1 MPLQQAYDD
10 LAYRS
15 LSRIPCELG
24 RLIYLASTREY
35 NTGNYYH
42 QGLADRFGLE
52 AAQKALEIAHRQ
64 AFYKVSAF
72 SLEDLVEDPQIAE
85 RTVGPRIVPVSV
97 ERRLDQITGVG
108 PEVPREAGL
117 TFDPQAAPAGGDRP
131 PVGTGLRRSVQAEG
145 AGQRVDARAVTVPPE
160 RPCPGPAREA
170 GQGSSHPVLDRA
182 RRNREGGR
190 SRLQPGRE

>member
-72 SLEDLVEDPQIAE
+72 SLEDLVEELEKYLASTKEDPQECLRAWQKLEPYRIAVPADVNA
-85 RTVGPRIVPVSV
+85 TVARLFTSNLRLALAILRFRQGPR
-97 ERRLDQITGVG
+97 RQH
-108 PEVPREAGL
+108 
-117 TFDPQAAPAGGDRP
+117 P
-131 PVGTGLRRSVQAEG
+131 P
-145 AGQRVDARAVTVPPE
+145 DA
-160 RPCPGPAREA
+160 
-170 GQGSSHPVLDRA
+170 
-182 RRNREGGR
+182 
-190 SRLQPGRE
+190 